1 MKYVNYAVETKV
13 NKRNTL
19 AALMILLAV
28 IGFAVTLIVVRPH
41 VVDTKVVYDKQVS
54 MEKQIKSLTDS
65 ANAKKN
71 QLGSEKKKTSSDLV
85 KSQLVAEV
93 GAMAEKHT
101 LSVDKLTSENPENI
115 TESDLSAMTFNIE
128 LKGQLA
134 DIQGFIADL
143 DARDNVSHVTKLSY
157 RLADQ
162 EFVWMERAIDQDQA
176 VSWMGTRSEKDEEKA
191 AAEEE
196 ETLPSIT
203 VSDLLQRGV
212 ATCYMQVQFIGRA

>member
-101 LSVDKLTSENPENI
+101 LSVDK
-115 TESDLSAMTFNIE
+115 
-128 LKGQLA
+128 
-134 DIQGFIADL
+134 
-143 DARDNVSHVTKLSY
+143 
-157 RLADQ
+157 
-162 EFVWMERAIDQDQA
+162 
-176 VSWMGTRSEKDEEKA
+176 
-191 AAEEE
+191 AAEEN
-196 ETLPSIT
+196 
-203 VSDLLQRGV
+203 
-212 ATCYMQVQFIGRA
+212 